1 MNSYAS
7 ITASIRTGN
16 PLPAACL
23 RLLSLLLPC

>member
-7 ITASIRTGN
+7 TIAFIRTGN
-16 PLPAACL
+16 PQPAACL